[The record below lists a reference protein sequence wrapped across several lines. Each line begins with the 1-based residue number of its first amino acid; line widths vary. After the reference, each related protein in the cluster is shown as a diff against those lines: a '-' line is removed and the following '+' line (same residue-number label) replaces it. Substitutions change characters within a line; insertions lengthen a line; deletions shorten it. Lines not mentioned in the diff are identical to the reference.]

1 MKEEECMK
9 ASLEFPEE
17 LALERGLAY
26 VSIKICFSWRGE
38 FSGQNPRFGIGST
51 WDELTSLPLNNH

>member
-1 MKEEECMK
+1 MK